1 MADDSDTEVV
11 INQHD
16 EESERDL
23 TERDE
28 LGQGDIYSQQ
38 KEGQEPYMLRSHE
51 DCGPEVHPMSI
62 GNYRETSFPK
72 KAGLPVK
79 PEPYSGSVDWEE
91 YISHFTLCSRRGNG
105 QNKRECWLW
114 LQVLGDQQGHFI
126 SVFLKKKSIILQPW

>member
-16 EESERDL
+16 EKSERDL

-38 KEGQEPYMLRSHE
+38 KDGQEPYMLRSHE

-72 KAGLPVK
+72 RL
-79 PEPYSGSVDWEE
+79 D
-91 YISHFTLCSRRGNG
+91 C
-105 QNKRECWLW
+105 Q
-114 LQVLGDQQGHFI
+114 
-126 SVFLKKKSIILQPW
+126 

>member
-16 EESERDL
+16 EGSERDL
-23 TERDE
+23 ADE

-38 KEGQEPYMLRSHE
+38 KDNQEPYLMRSHE
-51 DCGPEVHPMSI
+51 DCGPEVHPMSM

-79 PEPYSGSVDWEE
+79 PELYSGSEDWEE
-91 YISHFTLCSRRGNG
+91 YISHFTRGINCIIRR
-105 QNKRECWLW
+105 
-114 LQVLGDQQGHFI
+114 
-126 SVFLKKKSIILQPW
+126 